1 MIAVFFICSMSSF
14 TFSYAV
20 TTEDSV
26 LQDAK
31 LVSDNDNTIQV
42 NNQVMI
48 VADLSNGQDRDQK
61 FAYIVQIHD
70 ENDIVVSLSW
80 LTGNLSP
87 YQTFSPAQ
95 SWTPTQAGT
104 YTVQIFVWESVDSP
118 TPLSHPL
125 LLTVNVAETEIQKLL
140 VLGKR
145 NSCVNENC
153 KYCSKPIDEHTK
165 KELTSCMLEIA
176 KTTDSELT
184 DEEVTE
190 YFNKIKSSEFFRMSQ
205 KGKKA

>member
-1 MIAVFFICSMSSF
+1 MLQKFAMIAVFFICAMSSF
-14 TFSYAV
+14 AFSYAA

-31 LVSDNDNTIQV
+31 LVSDDDNTIQV
-42 NNQVMI
+42 DNQVMI
-48 VADLSNGQDRDQK
+48 VADLSNGQDRNQK
-61 FAYIVQIHD
+61 FAYIVQIHN

-118 TPLSHPL
+118 TPLSRPL
-125 LLTVNVAETEIQKLL
+125 LLTVNVAEAEI
-140 VLGKR
+140 
-145 NSCVNENC
+145 
-153 KYCSKPIDEHTK
+153 
-165 KELTSCMLEIA
+165 
-176 KTTDSELT
+176 
-184 DEEVTE
+184 
-190 YFNKIKSSEFFRMSQ
+190 
-205 KGKKA
+205 

>member
-1 MIAVFFICSMSSF
+1 MDRLSQMLQKFAMIAVFFICAMSSF
-14 TFSYAV
+14 AFSYAA
-20 TTEDSV
+20 TTDDSV
-26 LQDAK
+26 LQNAK
-31 LVSDNDNTIQV
+31 LVSDDDNTIQV
-42 NNQVMI
+42 DNQVMI

-118 TPLSHPL
+118 TPLSRPL
-125 LLTVNVAETEIQKLL
+125 LLTVNVAEAEI
-140 VLGKR
+140 
-145 NSCVNENC
+145 
-153 KYCSKPIDEHTK
+153 
-165 KELTSCMLEIA
+165 
-176 KTTDSELT
+176 
-184 DEEVTE
+184 
-190 YFNKIKSSEFFRMSQ
+190 
-205 KGKKA
+205 

>member
-14 TFSYAV
+14 TFSYAA

-31 LVSDNDNTIQV
+31 LVSDDDNTIQV
-42 NNQVMI
+42 DNQVMI

-118 TPLSHPL
+118 TPLSRPL
-125 LLTVNVAETEIQKLL
+125 LLTVNVAETEI
-140 VLGKR
+140 
-145 NSCVNENC
+145 
-153 KYCSKPIDEHTK
+153 
-165 KELTSCMLEIA
+165 
-176 KTTDSELT
+176 
-184 DEEVTE
+184 
-190 YFNKIKSSEFFRMSQ
+190 
-205 KGKKA
+205 

>member
-1 MIAVFFICSMSSF
+1 MLQKFAMIAVFFICAMSSF

-42 NNQVMI
+42 DNQVMI

-61 FAYIVQIHD
+61 FAYIVQIHN

-80 LTGNLSP
+80 LTGSLSP

-118 TPLSHPL
+118 TPLSRPL
-125 LLTVNVAETEIQKLL
+125 LLTVNVAEAEI
-140 VLGKR
+140 
-145 NSCVNENC
+145 
-153 KYCSKPIDEHTK
+153 
-165 KELTSCMLEIA
+165 
-176 KTTDSELT
+176 
-184 DEEVTE
+184 
-190 YFNKIKSSEFFRMSQ
+190 
-205 KGKKA
+205 